1 MLGSHHRLLCA
12 GLALVAACAN
22 QPTGISAAPASWTVS
37 PPSLDLMV
45 GTTAILTV
53 TIFDAR
59 GDTLDAGRSGGW
71 TVAAGSQLS
80 CAGNSCPLEI
90 VSLDEA
96 TSNPQRFRVE
106 AHAVA
111 IDSARFVIGA
121 YEGCPDPPECL
132 LKHWADWLP
141 PLSVPIT
148 AHATR

>member
-1 MLGSHHRLLCA
+1 MPGAHNRFLFAALGI
-12 GLALVAACAN
+12 VAACAN
-22 QPTGISAAPASWTVS
+22 QPTEIPAAPARWTVR
-37 PPSLDLMV
+37 PASLDLIV
-45 GTTAILTV
+45 GTTAMLTV
-53 TIFDAR
+53 AIFDTR
-59 GDTLDAGRSGGW
+59 GDTLDAGLSGGW
-71 TVAAGSQLS
+71 TVAVGSQLS
-80 CAGNSCPLEI
+80 CAGGSCPLEI

-132 LKHWADWLP
+132 LKHWTDWLP

-148 AHATR
+148 AHTTR